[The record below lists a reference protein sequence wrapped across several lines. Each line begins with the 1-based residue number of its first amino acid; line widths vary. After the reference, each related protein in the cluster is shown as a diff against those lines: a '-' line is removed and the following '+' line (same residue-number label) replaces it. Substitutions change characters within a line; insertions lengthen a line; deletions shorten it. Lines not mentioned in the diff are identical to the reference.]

1 MRGEISSGDYFHTLF
16 ALSAG
21 TEAQHHPSTPC
32 RSLQAS
38 PLPCPRRAEL
48 SLPSPRT
55 HRALPSLTQGS
66 EQTFCS
72 SLELRAVNSAA
83 LPSIWPRAC
92 PWPFSSPLLYEA
104 GLGNS
109 PWVSEIL
116 KGENIPR
123 NQQALFLE
131 CSSNAWGL
139 SQ

>member
-1 MRGEISSGDYFHTLF
+1 MSPGCCQCQHALNSKSKQDLSPCSMQNPLGKALSSEMKGKAIMKCVEKSALVIYFHTLF

-55 HRALPSLTQGS
+55 HRALPSLSQGS

-92 PWPFSSPLLYEA
+92 PRGW
-104 GLGNS
+104 
-109 PWVSEIL
+109 
-116 KGENIPR
+116 
-123 NQQALFLE
+123 
-131 CSSNAWGL
+131 
-139 SQ
+139 